1 VVGAPN
7 GLLHFR
13 VEEPA
18 VLATVPSATLLG
30 VDGHAVRVEVHA
42 AGGLPSFT
50 VVGLPDTSC
59 REARD
64 RIRAA
69 FNSCGIGWPSERVTV
84 NLAPASVR
92 KIGGGL
98 DLAIAVALLGAL
110 GLVPL
115 PALEGLAFLGELG
128 LDGSLRT
135 VPGIVPMVDAAR
147 TPGVVVPA
155 ASVPEAQ
162 LVGRHHV
169 LSVPTLAALVA
180 VLRGESGWPD
190 PPPTAGDPDP
200 PPQPDLVDV
209 RGHAVARY
217 ALELCAAGGHPVL
230 MIGPPGSGK
239 TMLARRL
246 PGLLPDLDREAALEV
261 MRIQSAAGMPASR
274 GLIRRP
280 PFRAPHHGASAVS
293 LVGGGSASLR
303 PGEISLAHRGVLFL
317 DELGEFAP
325 TVLDALR
332 QPLEDGVIHVSRAHT
347 KALLPA
353 RFLLAAAMNPCPCGE
368 GGVPGACRCSTVARQ
383 RYARRLSGPLL
394 DRFDLRVEVTRP
406 APHELLGGEP
416 GEPTTDV
423 AERVAAVRALA
434 ADRGVACN
442 AELPSARLDEVARLS
457 TESTRLLEGA
467 LTARRLSGR
476 GLGRVRRVAR
486 TVADLAGATGS
497 VLAPDHVSVALM
509 LRSEPPLADRVW
521 A

>member
-1 VVGAPN
+1 
-7 GLLHFR
+7 
-13 VEEPA
+13 
-18 VLATVPSATLLG
+18 VLAAVTSATLLG
-30 VDGHAVRVEVHA
+30 VNGHTVRVEVHVA
-42 AGGLPSFT
+42 KGLPGFT

-59 REARD
+59 REARE

-69 FNSCGIGWPSERVTV
+69 LHACGIEWPLQRVTV
-84 NLAPASVR
+84 NLAPSSVR
-92 KIGGGL
+92 KIGAGL
-98 DLAIAVALLGAL
+98 DLAMAAALLGAL
-110 GLVPL
+110 GLVPQ
-115 PALEGLAFLGELG
+115 PALDGLAFLGELG
-128 LDGSLRT
+128 LDGSLRA
-135 VPGIVPMVDAAR
+135 VPGIVPMVDAVR

-155 ASVPEAQ
+155 ACVPDAQ

-169 LSVPTLAALVA
+169 LSVGTLAELVA

-190 PPPTAGDPDP
+190 PPVAPAEP
-200 PPQPDLVDV
+200 PPPSQPDLSDV
-209 RGHAVARY
+209 RGHALARF
-217 ALELCAAGGHPVL
+217 ALEIGAAGGHPIL
-230 MIGPPGSGK
+230 MIGPPGAGK

-246 PGLLPDLDREAALEV
+246 PGLLPDLGREEALEV
-261 MRIQSAAGMPASR
+261 TRVHSAAGFAASR

-293 LVGGGSASLR
+293 LVGGGSATLR

-347 KALLPA
+347 KAQLPA
-353 RFLLAAAMNPCPCGE
+353 RFLFVAAMNPCPCGE
-368 GGVPGACRCSTVARQ
+368 AGAPGACRCSTAARQ

-406 APHELLGGEP
+406 DAHELLAGEP
-416 GEPTTDV
+416 GEATVRV
-423 AERVAAVRALA
+423 AERVASVRAVA
-434 ADRGVACN
+434 AERGVACN
-442 AELPSARLDEVARLS
+442 AELPSERLDDVARLS
-457 TESTRLLEGA
+457 TEASRLLEGA

-486 TVADLAGATGS
+486 TVADLAGATDP
-497 VLAPDHVSVALM
+497 VLEPDHVSAALM
-509 LRSEPPLADRVW
+509 LRTEPPLVERAW